1 MWFNYMKFKKFIII
15 TFIKYMEFRV
25 HRRSM
30 KQVRIWL
37 KSDGD
42 APTFHEDKDK
52 KIEHFILN
60 GADYNI
66 TYTTLGKCYTTK
78 YQNVFK

>member
-30 KQVRIWL
+30 KQVRT
-37 KSDGD
+37 GVYMMTCD

-52 KIEHFILN
+52 K
-60 GADYNI
+60 
-66 TYTTLGKCYTTK
+66 
-78 YQNVFK
+78 